1 MPRRARLALIAAAI
15 GVMLLAL
22 TWYAKVHVPFV
33 RHADASILRGFAD
46 LHRPAVNHLTNL
58 IASLCDPKPY
68 VFLAAIPI
76 LVALARRRPRAAGAL
91 AVIML
96 GANETT
102 QLLKPLLAEPHMTS
116 IPGVPP
122 IVAASFPSGHA
133 TAAMSLA
140 LCSVIAVPARW
151 RPRVAA
157 AMAAFAVA
165 VCYSFLELAWH
176 YPSDVLG
183 GFLVAAVW
191 TLLGGAVLDYADAR
205 WPRHF
210 AAEATE
216 TGAGGRSQ
224 PVSVSEALTP
234 IMVLLLGVAAFGALL
249 LIAHPHAVTSYARAH
264 EVFVLGAVGI
274 GALSLVLATGT
285 TLALRR

>member
-1 MPRRARLALIAAAI
+1 MPRRARLALTAAAI
-15 GVMLLAL
+15 GVALLAL
-22 TWYAKVHVPFV
+22 TWYAKVHVPLV

-46 LHRPAVNHLTNL
+46 LHRPAVDHLTNL
-58 IASLCDPKPY
+58 IAGLCNPKPY

-76 LVALARRRPRAAGAL
+76 LVALARRRPRAAAAI
-91 AVIML
+91 AVILL

-102 QLLKPLLAEPHMTS
+102 QLLKPVLAEPHVTR
-116 IPGVPP
+116 IPGVPA
-122 IVAASFPSGHA
+122 ISAASFPSGHA

-140 LCSVIAVPARW
+140 LCSVLAAPARW

-191 TLLGGAVLDYADAR
+191 TLLGGAALDYIDVR
-205 WPRHF
+205 WPSHSLAQ
-210 AAEATE
+210 AA
-216 TGAGGRSQ
+216 AGRVK

-234 IMVLLLGVAAFGALL
+234 IMVLLLGVATFAVLL

-264 EVFVLGAVGI
+264 EAFVVGAVGI
-274 GALSLVLATGT
+274 GALSLVLATGA